1 VLLTFANEIELIN
14 FLVYVVLTV
23 LILGVVITFLR
34 RGSLFP
40 PVKELTRAQE
50 NANLIKVL
58 LDLDDEPREQLFS
71 LYKEQF
77 GDSAARYAR
86 QTYLKWKAGTVRP
99 NKQTFQRFMINLP
112 HVMSFDLK
120 CEVLRELREEYCAH
134 DNYELSVSTAD
145 WKSTL
150 APLVESIID
159 KSLTAELPE
168 SLQKRLSW
176 LAEDD
181 MTVAN
186 AILAESQA
194 RQTVNALS
202 LLEKEFPNIEHLLD
216 NAPGRAKVSHVL
228 NLPLGS
234 ITLEIKRGTGNG
246 R

>member
-1 VLLTFANEIELIN
+1 MIYIFLTALIIGV
-14 FLVYVVLTV
+14 LVY
-23 LILGVVITFLR
+23 FFR
-34 RGSLFP
+34 RGTFSP
-40 PVKELTRAQE
+40 PIKALTRAQE

-71 LYKEQF
+71 LYKQQF
-77 GDSAARYAR
+77 GDNAARYAR

-134 DNYELSVSTAD
+134 DNYQVSVSTDD
-145 WKSTL
+145 WRSTL
-150 APLVESIID
+150 APLVESIIQ
-159 KSLTAELPE
+159 KSLTVELPE
-168 SLQKRLSW
+168 SLEKRLSW

-216 NAPGRAKVSHVL
+216 NAPGRAKVTHVL
-228 NLPLGS
+228 KLPLGL